1 MSNEAGA
8 AQTTPAE
15 SGTATPAPATVA
27 TIKPRPEI
35 VQGYTRAMVAPEGKV
50 NITINS
56 DDDGPLEIFVTI
68 GRAGT
73 DIAAMAE
80 GIGRLISLTLRLP
93 SNLSQEER
101 AKAVASQLRGIGGS
115 RSVGFGPAQVRSL
128 PDAIGKAIAMHF
140 GEAVTNGPSAV
151 GSATVAVAENVTRPS
166 GNLCPQCGSAAF
178 VLEEGCKKCHACGY
192 SEC

>member
-1 MSNEAGA
+1 
-8 AQTTPAE
+8 
-15 SGTATPAPATVA
+15 
-27 TIKPRPEI
+27 
-35 VQGYTRAMVAPEGKV
+35 
-50 NITINS
+50 
-56 DDDGPLEIFVTI
+56 
-68 GRAGT
+68 
-73 DIAAMAE
+73 
-80 GIGRLISLTLRLP
+80 LISLTLRLP

-140 GEAVTNGPSAV
+140 GEPVTNGHASTDTSSV
-151 GSATVAVAENVTRPS
+151 TVAENAPRPS